1 VKQKTPYIFHYIAVD
16 VNAGNLHKFNGSL
29 YVTLRGFGAGATVV
43 TTKTD
48 SIKNGEVVN
57 VLQKTKVP
65 QGKVTRNVGTL
76 QQYLKGRIFREIRTN
91 QR

>member
-1 VKQKTPYIFHYIAVD
+1 MEYSVSRAIAVD

-29 YVTLRGFGAGATVV
+29 YVTLRGFGEGVTVV

-48 SIKNGEVVN
+48 SIKNGEIVN

-65 QGKVTRNVGTL
+65 QGKVTRNMMTF
-76 QQYLKGRIFREIRTN
+76 QQYLKERRSREVRAS